1 MNSKELASLILE
13 KIGGVDNIISYTH
26 CFTRLRFVL
35 RDEKICDTAALKNT
49 RGIIGVVSSG
59 GQYQIIIGSEVSNV
73 YAELTRLTGLTQLTG
88 DKSAE
93 PSESSKPEKKED
105 KNGFIKVLETV
116 AGIFTPIIPA
126 ITGAG
131 ILKAV
136 MALLSAVGLLS
147 PSSQTYAVLTV
158 FADAAFYFLP
168 FLLAYSA
175 AKKFGCSIVL
185 ALSVAGILL
194 HPSFAALFNDG
205 AVKFFGI
212 PVRQATY
219 SSSVIPIILTVWF
232 MSFIEPIADKISW
245 KPIKFFTKPLIT
257 LVVTGF
263 AGIVVIGPLGNLIGE
278 WIALGI
284 DGLDKIAPWLVPL
297 VIGVFSP
304 FLVMTGTHYGLIPIG
319 INNIATAGID
329 KLIGPGM
336 LGSNIAQGGA
346 SLAVAVKTHDS
357 EMKQL
362 ATSAGITAICGIT
375 EPAMYGVNLKLKKP
389 LIPVMIAGGAAGLYM
404 GLCGVGRYTT
414 GSPGLLA
421 LPGYIGTEGA
431 RNIINTCIAAAG
443 AFLIGFVGTL
453 IIYKDKSGEKA
464 GRITILSPVKG
475 HVVPLAEVNDPTFA
489 EMVLG
494 NGCAV
499 IPENGSV
506 FSPADGVV
514 DSIPETCHAVMI
526 TTDNG
531 AELLI
536 HIGIDTVELGGR
548 FFKALVKVGDRVK
561 AGQKLIEFE
570 RESVVKAGY
579 DVTTPVIVT
588 NTDDFD
594 EIKISAQTASEKMPL
609 MVLTAK
615 EKAKEE

>member
-73 YAELTRLTGLTQLTG
+73 YAELTRLTKLTGLTGLTG
-88 DKSAE
+88 DKSTQ
-93 PSESSKPEKKED
+93 SSDNSKPEKKED
-105 KNGFIKVLETV
+105 KNGFVKVLETV

-205 AVKFFGI
+205 AVRFFGI

-232 MSFIEPIADKISW
+232 MSFVEPIADKISW

-257 LVVTGF
+257 LIVTGF

-346 SLAVAVKTHDS
+346 SLAVAVKTNYS
-357 EMKQL
+357 EIKQL
-362 ATSAGITAICGIT
+362 ATSAGITAIC
-375 EPAMYGVNLKLKKP
+375 
-389 LIPVMIAGGAAGLYM
+389 
-404 GLCGVGRYTT
+404 
-414 GSPGLLA
+414 
-421 LPGYIGTEGA
+421 
-431 RNIINTCIAAAG
+431 
-443 AFLIGFVGTL
+443 
-453 IIYKDKSGEKA
+453 
-464 GRITILSPVKG
+464 
-475 HVVPLAEVNDPTFA
+475 
-489 EMVLG
+489 
-494 NGCAV
+494 
-499 IPENGSV
+499 
-506 FSPADGVV
+506 
-514 DSIPETCHAVMI
+514 
-526 TTDNG
+526 
-531 AELLI
+531 
-536 HIGIDTVELGGR
+536 
-548 FFKALVKVGDRVK
+548 
-561 AGQKLIEFE
+561 
-570 RESVVKAGY
+570 
-579 DVTTPVIVT
+579 
-588 NTDDFD
+588 
-594 EIKISAQTASEKMPL
+594 
-609 MVLTAK
+609 
-615 EKAKEE
+615 

>member
-205 AVKFFGI
+205 AVRFFGI

-219 SSSVIPIILTVWF
+219 SSSVIPIILTV
-232 MSFIEPIADKISW
+232 
-245 KPIKFFTKPLIT
+245 
-257 LVVTGF
+257 
-263 AGIVVIGPLGNLIGE
+263 
-278 WIALGI
+278 
-284 DGLDKIAPWLVPL
+284 
-297 VIGVFSP
+297 
-304 FLVMTGTHYGLIPIG
+304 
-319 INNIATAGID
+319 
-329 KLIGPGM
+329 
-336 LGSNIAQGGA
+336 
-346 SLAVAVKTHDS
+346 
-357 EMKQL
+357 
-362 ATSAGITAICGIT
+362 
-375 EPAMYGVNLKLKKP
+375 
-389 LIPVMIAGGAAGLYM
+389 
-404 GLCGVGRYTT
+404 
-414 GSPGLLA
+414 
-421 LPGYIGTEGA
+421 
-431 RNIINTCIAAAG
+431 
-443 AFLIGFVGTL
+443 
-453 IIYKDKSGEKA
+453 
-464 GRITILSPVKG
+464 
-475 HVVPLAEVNDPTFA
+475 
-489 EMVLG
+489 
-494 NGCAV
+494 
-499 IPENGSV
+499 
-506 FSPADGVV
+506 
-514 DSIPETCHAVMI
+514 
-526 TTDNG
+526 
-531 AELLI
+531 
-536 HIGIDTVELGGR
+536 
-548 FFKALVKVGDRVK
+548 
-561 AGQKLIEFE
+561 
-570 RESVVKAGY
+570 
-579 DVTTPVIVT
+579 
-588 NTDDFD
+588 
-594 EIKISAQTASEKMPL
+594 
-609 MVLTAK
+609 
-615 EKAKEE
+615 